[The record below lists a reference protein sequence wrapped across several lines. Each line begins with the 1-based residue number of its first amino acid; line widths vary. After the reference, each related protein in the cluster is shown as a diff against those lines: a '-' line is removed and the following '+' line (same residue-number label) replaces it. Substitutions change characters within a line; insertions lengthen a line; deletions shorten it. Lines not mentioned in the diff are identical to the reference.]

1 MNHISPSRG
10 NYNDNPSSECPG
22 MEGVCE
28 KINFLNGIAMT
39 VSPYPSPH
47 HPLIMSFMGS
57 YATKK
62 PTAAPLDH
70 PR

>member
-1 MNHISPSRG
+1 
-10 NYNDNPSSECPG
+10 
-22 MEGVCE
+22 MEGVCK

-47 HPLIMSFMGS
+47 HVLIMFFMGS

-62 PTAAPLDH
+62 PTAAPL
-70 PR
+70 